1 MYADLKMELD
11 SPILTFQQSSNLQGV
26 IMENIQTE
34 YAERL
39 HENRLNPYS
48 QCLVKENGKLV
59 WHIKTLTE
67 EAYENIIL
75 PMAKLNELNIKKK
88 QLLAPIKRKN
98 VELYDES
105 NLIKEFYD
113 KKCERYLEVNFLT
126 PTAFKRDGKYMIY
139 PDLQLIY
146 GSLMRKYSELSAELN
161 MIDEDTLT
169 ELTEKSEIRRYRLQT
184 VAFPLEKVQITGFVG
199 SICIHMGGT
208 DTLAKY
214 ARMLLKFGE
223 FSGIG
228 IKTGIG
234 MGAIKYGRREK
245 DE

>member
-11 SPILTFQQSSNLQGV
+11 SQLLTFQQSSNLQGV
-26 IMENIQTE
+26 IMENIQAD

-48 QCLVKENGKLV
+48 QYLVRENGKLI

-67 EAYENIIL
+67 EAYENIVL

-88 QLLAPIKRKN
+88 QLLVPIKRKN

-105 NLIKEFYD
+105 KLIKEFYD
-113 KKCERYLEVNFLT
+113 EKCERYLEVNFLT
-126 PTAFKRDGKYMIY
+126 PTAFKSVGKYVIY

-146 GSLMRKYSELSAELN
+146 GSLMRKYSELSAELD
-161 MIDEDTLT
+161 MIDEDALT
-169 ELTEKSEIRRYRLQT
+169 ELTEKSEIVRYRLQT
-184 VAFPLEKVQITGFVG
+184 VAFPLEKVRITGFVG
-199 SICIHMGGT
+199 SICIHIGGT
-208 DTLAKY
+208 ETLAKY

-234 MGAIKYGRREK
+234 MGAIKYGRGEK

>member
-1 MYADLKMELD
+1 
-11 SPILTFQQSSNLQGV
+11 
-26 IMENIQTE
+26 
-34 YAERL
+34 
-39 HENRLNPYS
+39 
-48 QCLVKENGKLV
+48 
-59 WHIKTLTE
+59 
-67 EAYENIIL
+67 
-75 PMAKLNELNIKKK
+75 MAKLNELNIKKK

-139 PDLQLIY
+139 PNLQLIY

>member
-1 MYADLKMELD
+1 M
-11 SPILTFQQSSNLQGV
+11 
-26 IMENIQTE
+26 
-34 YAERL
+34 
-39 HENRLNPYS
+39 
-48 QCLVKENGKLV
+48 V

-146 GSLMRKYSELSAELN
+146 GSLMRKYSELSSELN

-184 VAFPLEKVQITGFVG
+184 VAFPLEKAQITGFVG

>member
-1 MYADLKMELD
+1 MELSEKIHFD
-11 SPILTFQQSSNLQGV
+11 RYEALLDRSYVKHLGKVAKVVGLTIESIG
-26 IMENIQTE
+26 
-34 YAERL
+34 
-39 HENRLNPYS
+39 
-48 QCLVKENGKLV
+48 
-59 WHIKTLTE
+59 
-67 EAYENIIL
+67 
-75 PMAKLNELNIKKK
+75 PMAKLNEMNIKKK